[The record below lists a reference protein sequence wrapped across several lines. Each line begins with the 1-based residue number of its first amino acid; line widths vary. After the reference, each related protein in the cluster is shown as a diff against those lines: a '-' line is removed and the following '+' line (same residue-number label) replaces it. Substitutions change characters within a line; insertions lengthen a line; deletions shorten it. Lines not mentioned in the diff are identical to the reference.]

1 VGGTVQEQEV
11 DGGQE
16 QVRPALAH
24 RGLADQPEDV
34 GIVGDAAAD
43 DVIGG
48 RPVAGG
54 ALGEQPELV
63 GKWCGAQC
71 RLTVVS

>member
-1 VGGTVQEQEV
+1 VGGTAEQQEV

-24 RGLADQPEDV
+24 RGLADQRQDV

-48 RPVAGG
+48 RPVARRP
-54 ALGEQPELV
+54 LGEQAELL
-63 GKWCGAQC
+63 GKWGGAQC
-71 RLTVVS
+71 GLTVVS

>member
-1 VGGTVQEQEV
+1 VGGTAQEQEV

-24 RGLADQPEDV
+24 RGLADQPQDA

-48 RPVAGG
+48 LPVARRP
-54 ALGEQPELV
+54 LGEQAELV
-63 GKWCGAQC
+63 GKRCGAQC
-71 RLTVVS
+71 QSTVVS